1 MEPKFYK
8 PYKSMYENTNRTQ
21 REIESLTQQLNVIV
35 NRLNSYKKDIE
46 NEFGIREKVDF
57 TRKVNDIE
65 LAAYYLSRL
74 DFD

>member
-1 MEPKFYK
+1 MEPKFYT
-8 PYKSMYENTNRTQ
+8 PYKSMYESTNRTQ
-21 REIESLTQQLNVIV
+21 REIASLTQQLNVIV